1 MNEMERPNL
10 KNYEYAEF
18 ERGIWYHKTKD
29 YEYSQELNEYIDYLE
44 NKLKNHKVLHD
55 VSKRTSLESKNSI
68 ILDINQWTQILLANR
83 TTIRERPL
91 WAMIADINNRTT
103 D

>member
-1 MNEMERPNL
+1 MKTEIRIIAEMTDEQCEVLLSELINTS
-10 KNYEYAEF
+10 EII
-18 ERGIWYHKTKD
+18 GIKLEVESSKL
-29 YEYSQELNEYIDYLE
+29 SQ
-44 NKLKNHKVLHD
+44 HD
-55 VSKRTSLESKNSI
+55 VSKRTSLESKNNI

-83 TTIRERPL
+83 KTIRERPL